1 MIADVRD
8 TFIRNID
15 HLDWMDDK
23 TKAYAREK
31 VNRLLS
37 GQSIFLT
44 ADDPRF
50 ITLARHLK
58 IPWPV
63 PYKFMTLL
71 VVLNVKLPLGL
82 LSMKIWHQTSC

>member
-23 TKAYAREK
+23 TKAYAKEK
-31 VNRLLS
+31 VDRLLS
-37 GQSIFLT
+37 CQSIFRT

-50 ITLARHLK
+50 ITFARHLK
-58 IPWPV
+58 V
-63 PYKFMTLL
+63 P
-71 VVLNVKLPLGL
+71 
-82 LSMKIWHQTSC
+82 

>member
-8 TFIRNID
+8 TFTRNID

-23 TKAYAREK
+23 TKEYATEK

-37 GQSIFLT
+37 CQSFFLT

-50 ITLARHLK
+50 ITLVRHLK
-58 IPWPV
+58 V
-63 PYKFMTLL
+63 DTA
-71 VVLNVKLPLGL
+71 N
-82 LSMKIWHQTSC
+82 

>member
-63 PYKFMTLL
+63 PYKFYFRFPIINAML
-71 VVLNVKLPLGL
+71 
-82 LSMKIWHQTSC
+82 